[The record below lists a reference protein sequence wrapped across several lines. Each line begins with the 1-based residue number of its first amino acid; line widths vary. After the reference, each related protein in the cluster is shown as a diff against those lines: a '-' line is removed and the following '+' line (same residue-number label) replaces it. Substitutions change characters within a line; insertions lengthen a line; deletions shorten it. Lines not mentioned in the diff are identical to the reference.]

1 MHFYNHIDLKGQ
13 KQKAASS
20 TIILVKSF
28 RSPSSKC
35 LRALLKKVWIF
46 CAKKCHYVHAKACPG
61 SVLRISMLY
70 LCGLVNNRVKASE
83 LCKLKIH
90 CLKGDSYQKKGY
102 HCPSELRRDGGH
114 FCTWRNFRVAW
125 IVSQLLHMW
134 NSSLTLE
141 FSAEKDDIQQC
152 LLGSAS

>member
-1 MHFYNHIDLKGQ
+1 MHFYNHIDLKGL
-13 KQKAASS
+13 KL
-20 TIILVKSF
+20 LVKSF

-61 SVLRISMLY
+61 SVLRIPMFS

-90 CLKGDSYQKKGY
+90 CLKGDSYQKKGC
-102 HCPSELRRDGGH
+102 HCPSQLCLDGGH
-114 FCTWRNFRVAW
+114 FCTWRIFGWHELFHNT
-125 IVSQLLHMW
+125 SQFTHMW
-134 NSSLTLE
+134 NSNFAQVL
-141 FSAEKDDIQQC
+141 SATKKMIWIR
-152 LLGSAS
+152 GHT

>member
-1 MHFYNHIDLKGQ
+1 MHFYNHIDLKACLLLNNNLGQ
-13 KQKAASS
+13 
-20 TIILVKSF
+20 IIQISI
-28 RSPSSKC
+28 SSKC
-35 LRALLKKVWIF
+35 LWALLKKVWNF
-46 CAKKCHYVHAKACPG
+46 FGAKKCHYVHAKACPG

-70 LCGLVNNRVKASE
+70 LCGLVNNRVKAE
-83 LCKLKIH
+83 FCKLKIH

-125 IVSQLLHMW
+125 IVPQLLHMW